1 MNKDTLIKIVNTLA
15 SVKLEVSEAP
25 KVIGV
30 IGILQAEIEK
40 GGE

>member
-1 MNKDTLIKIVNTLA
+1 MNKDTLIKIINTLA

-25 KVIGV
+25 KIIGV
-30 IGILQAEIEK
+30 ISLLRSELEK